1 MPASRRWSFPQF
13 PQSDLDRQVLA
24 LCSPR
29 SNGLLGCAP
38 DVLRKELERGLPAS
52 TPPGGADAD
61 ALLTR
66 AEALGLFPL
75 AFHRLRRAGATF
87 ASGWEERFRANGA
100 RNLYLHHEQ
109 TRLLA
114 ELSSAGVCAAP
125 LKGTSLA
132 ELAYGDLAL
141 RSAGLDLD
149 LYVSPHDL
157 PAAIERLKDLGY
169 RLPNPGAVPAAL
181 LARTGDEFTSEC
193 QLVTDGDGMPVLLEL
208 HWRILPLSDGEL
220 RAALAAQTPPQ
231 LPPELNLLY
240 LCLKAATQRWGS
252 LKLLADLAHW
262 LERQPRSN
270 SFPRLAP
277 SGDRK
282 QLERGQPP
290 DWESALS
297 LARRLGLR
305 RIVCLTL
312 DALGVYFGVQAPAAV
327 GAALASARP
336 RSLPAAAVANPFL
349 PFQTLSPAVHHRLRL
364 ALRERFRDRARYAA
378 RLLRPTAGDLAAL
391 PLPRGLGFLYWGV
404 RWLRLSGL
412 LKNGWKRQPRS
423 LGAVHP

>member
-1 MPASRRWSFPQF
+1 MPASRRWSFPQP

-24 LCSPR
+24 LCSP
-29 SNGLLGCAP
+29 SSAP
-38 DVLRKELERGLPAS
+38 PA
-52 TPPGGADAD
+52 GADAN

-75 AFHRLRRAGATF
+75 AFHRLRRSGASL
-87 ASGWEERFRANGA
+87 ASEWEERFRANGA

-109 TRLLA
+109 ARLLA

-149 LYVSPHDL
+149 FYVSPHHL
-157 PAAIERLKDLGY
+157 PAAIERLKALGY

-193 QLVTDGDGMPVLLEL
+193 QLVSNGDGIPMLLEL

-220 RAALAAQTPPQ
+220 RAALAAQAPPQ

-262 LERQPRSN
+262 LERQP
-270 SFPRLAP
+270 
-277 SGDRK
+277 
-282 QLERGQPP
+282 P

-297 LARRLGLR
+297 LARRHGLQ

-312 DALGVYFGVQAPAAV
+312 DALGVYFGVQASATV
-327 GAALASARP
+327 SAALGSARP

-349 PFQTLSPAVHHRLRL
+349 PFQSLSPAAHHRLRL
-364 ALRERFRDRARYAA
+364 ALRERLRDRARYAA

-423 LGAVHP
+423 LGTVHP

>member
-1 MPASRRWSFPQF
+1 MPASRRWGFPHFPQT
-13 PQSDLDRQVLA
+13 DLDRQVLA
-24 LCSPR
+24 LCAPR
-29 SNGLLGCAP
+29 SNCLSGGAP
-38 DVLRKELERGLPAS
+38 NAYCKQLERGAPAS
-52 TPPGGADAD
+52 APPAGADAN

-75 AFHRLRRAGATF
+75 AFHRLRQSGATL
-87 ASGWEERFRANGA
+87 ASEWQERFRANAA

-109 TRLLA
+109 ARLLA
-114 ELSSAGVCAAP
+114 EVWRSGVCAAP

-132 ELAYGDLAL
+132 ELAYGDLAS

-149 LYVSPHDL
+149 LYVSPRHL
-157 PAAIERLKDLGY
+157 PAAIERLKGLGY
-169 RLPNPGAVPAAL
+169 RPANPDAVPAAL

-193 QLVTDGDGMPVLLEL
+193 QLITDGDGMPVLLEL
-208 HWRILPLSDGEL
+208 HWRILPLSDAEL

-231 LPPELNLLY
+231 LPHELNLLY

-262 LERQPRSN
+262 LGR
-270 SFPRLAP
+270 
-277 SGDRK
+277 
-282 QLERGQPP
+282 QPP
-290 DWESALS
+290 DWERLQSTAG
-297 LARRLGLR
+297 RLGLR

-312 DALGVYFGVQAPAAV
+312 DALGVYFGVQAPASV
-327 GAALASARP
+327 SEALASARP
-336 RSLPAAAVANPFL
+336 RLVGAAVANPFL
-349 PFQTLSPAVHHRLRL
+349 PFETLSPAAHHRLRL

-391 PLPRGLGFLYWGV
+391 RLPRGLGFLYWGV

-423 LGAVHP
+423 FGAAHP

>member
-1 MPASRRWSFPQF
+1 MPASRRWSFPQL

-38 DVLRKELERGLPAS
+38 DVLRQRLERGSPAS
-52 TPPGGADAD
+52 APPAGADAD

-75 AFHRLRRAGATF
+75 AFHRLRRSGATF

-100 RNLYLHHEQ
+100 RNLYLHHEH

-125 LKGTSLA
+125 LKGTLLA
-132 ELAYGDLAL
+132 ELAYGDLAS

-149 LYVSPHDL
+149 LYVSPRDL
-157 PAAIERLKDLGY
+157 PAAMERLEALGY
-169 RLPNPGAVPAAL
+169 RLPNPSAVPAAL

-193 QLVTDGDGMPVLLEL
+193 QLVTDRDGMPVLLEL
-208 HWRILPLSDGEL
+208 HWRILPLSDAEL

-262 LERQPRSN
+262 LERQP
-270 SFPRLAP
+270 
-277 SGDRK
+277 
-282 QLERGQPP
+282 P
-290 DWESALS
+290 DWESALT
-297 LARRLGLR
+297 LVRRFGLR
-305 RIVCLTL
+305 RIICLTL

-336 RSLPAAAVANPFL
+336 RSFPAAAVANPFL
-349 PFQTLSPAVHHRLRL
+349 PFQTLSPAAHHRLRL

-378 RLLRPTAGDLAAL
+378 RLLRPTASDLAAL
-391 PLPRGLGFLYWGV
+391 SLPRGLGFLYWGV